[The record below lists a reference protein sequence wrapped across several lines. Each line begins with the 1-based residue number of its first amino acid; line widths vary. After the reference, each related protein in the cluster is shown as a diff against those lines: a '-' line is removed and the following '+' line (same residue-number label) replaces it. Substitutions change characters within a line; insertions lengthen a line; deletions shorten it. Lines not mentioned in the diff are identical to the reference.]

1 MTSNMDRN
9 PIPELDGTS
18 PSLAENVY
26 QSLVR
31 SIREGHYNPGDRIR
45 ETVVSKELGVSRT
58 PVREALRRLQ
68 SERRVILEP
77 QRGAIVAEL
86 DRHEVVEL
94 YQLRQQLE
102 AAAARFAAQHA
113 SSAEIADME
122 RILEQSAAAAGD
134 PRRLN
139 QINWQFHTAIY
150 SAAHNRFLLRS
161 IAAISDE
168 IALLKGRKYLP
179 PSRPPQLYQEHLRI
193 LDAIRMRDSDA
204 AAQAAHDHIEMSLQV
219 HLQMITGQGAEM
231 SDTNFG

>member
-1 MTSNMDRN
+1 MPVKADVQHL
-9 PIPELDGTS
+9 PELDDTG

-26 QSLVR
+26 QSLAR

-102 AAAARFAAQHA
+102 AVAARFAAQHA
-113 SSAEIADME
+113 S
-122 RILEQSAAAAGD
+122 
-134 PRRLN
+134 RRN
-139 QINWQFHTAIY
+139 CGNGQ
-150 SAAHNRFLLRS
+150 
-161 IAAISDE
+161 
-168 IALLKGRKYLP
+168 
-179 PSRPPQLYQEHLRI
+179 
-193 LDAIRMRDSDA
+193 DS
-204 AAQAAHDHIEMSLQV
+204 
-219 HLQMITGQGAEM
+219 
-231 SDTNFG
+231 

>member
-1 MTSNMDRN
+1 MKRKADIIPM
-9 PIPELDGTS
+9 PELGDTS

-26 QSLVR
+26 QSLAR
-31 SIREGHYNPGDRIR
+31 SIREGQYNPGDRIR

-102 AAAARFAAQHA
+102 AVAARFAAQHA
-113 SSAEIADME
+113 SNAEIAEME
-122 RILEQSAAAAGD
+122 RILEQSVAAAGD

-139 QINWQFHTAIY
+139 QINWQFHTTIY

-168 IALLKGRKYLP
+168 IALLKGQKYLP
-179 PSRPPQLYQEHLRI
+179 PSRPPQLYQEHLRM
-193 LDAIRMRDSDA
+193 LEAIRARDPEA
-204 AAQAAHDHIEMSLQV
+204 AALAAHDHIEMSLQV
-219 HLQMITGQGAEM
+219 HLRMIAGQE
-231 SDTNFG
+231 TR